1 MKLWTVWQD
10 YFATG
15 EGRTL
20 MAHIGYAENAQEAIE
35 GLGREFDPYFASGA
49 EALERVHENE
59 VTQAL
64 FAPAAFK
71 RARELEGGATLALT
85 ARSHFNFA

>member
-20 MAHIGYAENAQEAIE
+20 MACIAYAKNEEEAIAAF
-35 GLGREFDPYFASGA
+35 GRHFNPYYALGAN
-49 EALERVHENE
+49 ALEGVHENE

-64 FAPAAFK
+64 FTPRTLDSAK
-71 RARELEGGATLALT
+71 ELEGRAMLQLAG
-85 ARSHFNFA
+85 SFHFNFS

>member
-20 MAHIGYAENAQEAIE
+20 MARIGYAEDEQDARA
-35 GLGREFDPYFASGA
+35 GFGRRFDTYFASGA
-49 EALERVHENE
+49 EAPEGVHENE

-64 FAPAAFK
+64 FSPAALR
-71 RARELEGGATLALT
+71 RAREMEGRATLELS
-85 ARSHFNFA
+85 ARFHFNFS

>member
-20 MAHIGYAENAQEAIE
+20 MARIGYAEDEQDSRA
-35 GLGREFDPYFASGA
+35 GFGRKFDPYFASGA
-49 EALERVHENE
+49 AALEGVHENE

-64 FAPAAFK
+64 FSPAALK
-71 RARELEGGATLALT
+71 RAREMEGRATLELS
-85 ARSHFNFA
+85 ARFYFDFS